1 MKVTLQE
8 TQRGFLKG
16 EFEDRYRQRCSIQES
31 SAVDPCLWLG
41 VENTGPLLAGP
52 SGEKGEDVLARMHLT
67 QEMVRD
73 LLPLLQHFVEHGDLP
88 RENTKE
94 NT

>member
-1 MKVTLQE
+1 MKITLRQ
-8 TQRGFLKG
+8 TQNGFLHG

-31 SAVDPCLWLG
+31 SAADPCLWLG
-41 VENTGPLLAGP
+41 VDNTGPLLAGP
-52 SGEKGEDVLARMHLT
+52 GGEKEEHILARMHLT

-88 RENTKE
+88 RENNEET
-94 NT
+94 T